1 MDRGSNRKAVSPALS
16 ILLLALFVW
25 AASSPL
31 AAAQYNNPHFEVDAV
46 SARGNDG
53 SDETRLDVY
62 TRVPYSSL
70 QFITA
75 GDAFEARYSITI
87 EVHELEGESRAG
99 NLLLTRTWEQSVRA
113 SDFIQTQTDQLYD
126 RTIQSLEL
134 APGRYLVQFQV
145 DDRNSNAPY
154 FDELAVNVRDLS
166 GRLAVSDLIL
176 IESYDPSENSITP
189 AVSRRVGSEQKN
201 FKLFYEIYSDRA
213 QEVRIEREVVRVRKS
228 SGPPSV
234 KSLLGFG
241 RSDELDNAEVSYQET
256 EPREI
261 RRGRNQF
268 VVEIPMDE
276 FKVGEYIARV
286 TVSSDDGSLV
296 RQAEKPLILQ
306 WTGLADHVRDLS
318 EAIAQLRYIAKGR
331 DIEYIRDGRT
341 EQERLTRFREFWRK
355 RDPTP
360 GTDRNERMEEYY
372 YRIAYANQQYGTFD
386 EGWKTDRG
394 QIMVLFGE
402 PDFVERHPFNFNV
415 KPYEVWF
422 YYRIGRRFI
431 FIDRTGLGDYELMVP
446 YWDERT
452 RIR

>member
-1 MDRGSNRKAVSPALS
+1 MVRRSNKNAVPLVTG
-16 ILLLALFVW
+16 LLAAALFWMV
-25 AASSPL
+25 SPL
-31 AAAQYNNPHFEVDAV
+31 ATSAQYVNPHFEVDAV
-46 SARGNDG
+46 SARANDG
-53 SDETRLDVY
+53 SNESRLDVY
-62 TRVPYSSL
+62 TRIPYSSL

-75 GDAFEARYSITI
+75 GDGFEARYSIAV
-87 EVHELEGESRAG
+87 EVHELDDGSKAG
-99 NLLLTRTWEQSVRA
+99 NLVLTRMWEQAVQA
-113 SDFIQTQTDQLYD
+113 SDFAQTQTDQLYD

-134 APGRYLVQFQV
+134 VPGKYLIQFQI
-145 DDRNSNAPY
+145 DDQNSNEPY
-154 FDELAVNVRDLS
+154 FEELAVNVRDLT

-176 IESYDPSENSITP
+176 IEAYDPSANSITP
-189 AVSRRVGSEQKN
+189 AVSRRIGSEQKN
-201 FKLFYEIYSDRA
+201 FKLFYEIYSDRPR
-213 QEVRIEREVVRVRKS
+213 EVRVKREVVRVRKS

-234 KSLLGFG
+234 KALLGLG
-241 RSDELDNAEVSYQET
+241 RSDDVDNAEVSYQET
-256 EPREI
+256 APREV

-268 VVEIPMDE
+268 VVEIPLDE
-276 FKVGEYIARV
+276 FKVGEYVARV
-286 TVSSDDGSLV
+286 TVSSEDGTLIQ
-296 RQAEKPLILQ
+296 RAEKPLVLQ

-318 EAIAQLRYIAKGR
+318 EAIAQLRYIAKNR
-331 DIEYIRDGRT
+331 DLEYIRDGRT
-341 EQERLTRFREFWRK
+341 EQDRLLRFREFWKK

-372 YRIAYANQQYGTFD
+372 YRVAYANQQYGTFD

-431 FIDRTGLGDYELMVP
+431 FIDKTGLGDYELMVP